1 MALNPHYAGATRNTM
16 LNVINTDVGASPV
29 FQIYAGVQPADVSS
43 AVTAANAILA
53 SLEMAATAFGAAA
66 GGVLTAATLTSEAT
80 AVAGTAAWFSIVK
93 ATGARVVDGSVG
105 TATCD
110 LILNSVT
117 ITTGAT
123 VAVSACT
130 ITMAA

>member
-1 MALNPHYAGATRNTM
+1 
-16 LNVINTDVGASPV
+16 
-29 FQIYAGVQPADVSS
+29 
-43 AVTAANAILA
+43 
-53 SLEMAATAFGAAA
+53 
-66 GGVLTAATLTSEAT
+66 
-80 AVAGTAAWFSIVK
+80 
-93 ATGARVVDGSVG
+93 VDGSVG

-123 VAVSACT
+123 VAVSACA